1 MIYFDNAA
9 TTLPKS
15 KGALRAYKK
24 AFQSCGN
31 ASRGGHPFAARAS
44 EHLYLCRER
53 LAERFG
59 TEPERVVLTM
69 NATHAINLAV
79 KGLIREGDVLISDLE
94 HNAVYRPLYALEKQG
109 RIRIRVFHADLDD
122 DEATVRRFRA
132 ALDENVRA
140 CVVTHASNICGRV
153 LPLAALSEAAR
164 QAGVPLIC
172 DASQTAGHFD
182 LQLREL
188 PGVTALC
195 MPGHKGLYG
204 PLGTGA
210 LLVSPFFGG
219 SFETLLE
226 GGSGSFSADPEMPAL
241 LPERLEAGT
250 MNAPAFAGLAAAV
263 AEKSA
268 SGKEEQIFSYLLSG
282 LRETEGV
289 TLYGAPR
296 RRRTAL
302 LSDSVIQYR
311 RAGQRGG
318 RGCAGRYGR
327 LRARGPAL
335 FAAGPPRARH
345 PARRRGPHQPFQA
358 QHVRGGR
365 ALFSNSGPPE
375 SPLKRQSG
383 DYSRRYTRLRR
394 ESRRRK
400 AGF

>member
-1 MIYFDNAA
+1 
-9 TTLPKS
+9 
-15 KGALRAYKK
+15 
-24 AFQSCGN
+24 
-31 ASRGGHPFAARAS
+31 
-44 EHLYLCRER
+44 
-53 LAERFG
+53 
-59 TEPERVVLTM
+59 M
-69 NATHAINLAV
+69 NATHAINLAI

-109 RIRIRVFHADLDD
+109 RIRIRVFHADLAD

-268 SGKEEQIFSYLLSG
+268 SGKKEEQIFSYLLSG

-289 TLYGAPR
+289 TLYGAPGAAGLPYCPILLFNIDGR
-296 RRRTAL
+296 DSEEVAAAL
-302 LSDSVIQYR
+302 ADADVCV
-311 RAGQRGG
+311 RAGLH
-318 RGCAGRYGR
+318 CSPLA
-327 LRARGPAL
+327 
-335 FAAGPPRARH
+335 H
-345 PARRRGPHQPFQA
+345 
-358 QHVRGGR
+358 R
-365 ALFSNSGPPE
+365 ALGT
-375 SPLKRQSG
+375 PLGGAVRISLSKHNTFGEAERFLAILARQ
-383 DYSRRYTRLRR
+383 
-394 ESRRRK
+394 K
-400 AGF
+400 AR

>member
-109 RIRIRVFHADLDD
+109 RIRIRVFHADLAD

-132 ALDENVRA
+132 ALDETVRA

-172 DASQTAGHFD
+172 DASQTAGQFD

-219 SFETLLE
+219 SFKTLLE

-263 AEKSA
+263 AEKRA
-268 SGKEEQIFSYLLSG
+268 SGKKEEQIFSYLLSG

-289 TLYGAPR
+289 TLYGAPVAAGLPYCPILLFNIDGR
-296 RRRTAL
+296 DSEEVAAAL
-302 LSDSVIQYR
+302 ADADVCV
-311 RAGQRGG
+311 RAGLH
-318 RGCAGRYGR
+318 CSPLA
-327 LRARGPAL
+327 
-335 FAAGPPRARH
+335 H
-345 PARRRGPHQPFQA
+345 
-358 QHVRGGR
+358 R
-365 ALFSNSGPPE
+365 ALGT
-375 SPLKRQSG
+375 PLGGAVRISLSKHNTFGEAERFLAILARQ
-383 DYSRRYTRLRR
+383 
-394 ESRRRK
+394 K
-400 AGF
+400 AR

>member
-24 AFQSCGN
+24 AFQNCGN

-44 EHLYLCRER
+44 DHLYLCRER

-109 RIRIRVFHADLDD
+109 RIRIRVFHADLAD

-268 SGKEEQIFSYLLSG
+268 SGKKEEQIFSYLLSG

-289 TLYGAPR
+289 TLYGAPVAAGLPYCPILLFNIDGR
-296 RRRTAL
+296 DSEEVAAAL
-302 LSDSVIQYR
+302 ADADVCV
-311 RAGQRGG
+311 RAGLH
-318 RGCAGRYGR
+318 CSPLA
-327 LRARGPAL
+327 
-335 FAAGPPRARH
+335 H
-345 PARRRGPHQPFQA
+345 
-358 QHVRGGR
+358 R
-365 ALFSNSGPPE
+365 ALGT
-375 SPLKRQSG
+375 PLGGAVRISLSKHNTFGEAERFLAILARQ
-383 DYSRRYTRLRR
+383 
-394 ESRRRK
+394 K
-400 AGF
+400 AR

>member
-268 SGKEEQIFSYLLSG
+268 SGKKEEQIFSYLLSG

-289 TLYGAPR
+289 TLYGAPGAAGLPYCPILLFNIDGR
-296 RRRTAL
+296 DSEEVAAAL
-302 LSDSVIQYR
+302 ADTDVCV
-311 RAGQRGG
+311 RAGLH
-318 RGCAGRYGR
+318 CSPLA
-327 LRARGPAL
+327 
-335 FAAGPPRARH
+335 H
-345 PARRRGPHQPFQA
+345 
-358 QHVRGGR
+358 R
-365 ALFSNSGPPE
+365 ALGT
-375 SPLKRQSG
+375 PLGGAVRISLSKHNTFGEAERF
-383 DYSRRYTRLRR
+383 LAILA
-394 ESRRRK
+394 RK
-400 AGF
+400 KAR

>member
-122 DEATVRRFRA
+122 DEATVRRFCA
-132 ALDENVRA
+132 ELDENVRA

-195 MPGHKGLYG
+195 MPGHKGF
-204 PLGTGA
+204 TA
-210 LLVSPFFGG
+210 RSARARC
-219 SFETLLE
+219 SCRR
-226 GGSGSFSADPEMPAL
+226 FSA
-241 LPERLEAGT
+241 
-250 MNAPAFAGLAAAV
+250 AASRRCSRA
-263 AEKSA
+263 ARA
-268 SGKEEQIFSYLLSG
+268 ACRPI
-282 LRETEGV
+282 RRC
-289 TLYGAPR
+289 PR
-296 RRRTAL
+296 CCPNGWR
-302 LSDSVIQYR
+302 
-311 RAGQRGG
+311 
-318 RGCAGRYGR
+318 
-327 LRARGPAL
+327 
-335 FAAGPPRARH
+335 
-345 PARRRGPHQPFQA
+345 PAR
-358 QHVRGGR
+358 
-365 ALFSNSGPPE
+365 
-375 SPLKRQSG
+375 
-383 DYSRRYTRLRR
+383 
-394 ESRRRK
+394 
-400 AGF
+400 